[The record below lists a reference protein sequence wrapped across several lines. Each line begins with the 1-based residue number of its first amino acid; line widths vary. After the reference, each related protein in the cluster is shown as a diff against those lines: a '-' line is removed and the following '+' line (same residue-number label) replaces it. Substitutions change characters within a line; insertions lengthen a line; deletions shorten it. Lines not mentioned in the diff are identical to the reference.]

1 MAELNEQVLRF
12 QESGQGLRELL
23 ELLSARVY
31 AYPRLRGSRC
41 EDDAGEFYLLCY
53 PRLVRTLRRFREQGK
68 PFEWYLQSVLRWQ
81 YLAFVRAR
89 RRRERQWAS
98 GSLAAFG
105 EPPRLEAEPEPDAP
119 GLCSQAAGLFRLEEK
134 AGGGLRRGE
143 RTRLLA
149 WALKRVRSLSAA
161 ELEELARMAGVPSE
175 ELEQACARLRQALL
189 PHERRLAMLAAGR
202 TRAFA
207 SLCLLEQDLARET
220 EPGRR
225 EALAARLA
233 RARRSL
239 GRSQRCIASVRLAPS
254 NRELAAVLGLPK
266 GTVDT
271 ALYSL
276 RHRRRDETEAA

>member
-1 MAELNEQVLRF
+1 MAELNEQVLRY
-12 QESGQGLRELL
+12 QATGQGLEELL
-23 ELLSARVY
+23 SLLSARVY

-41 EDDAGEFYLLCY
+41 EDDSGEFYLLCY

-98 GSLAAFG
+98 GSLAAFW
-105 EPPRLEAEPEPDAP
+105 EPPPLEAEPALEPP
-119 GLCSQAAGLFRLEEK
+119 SLSRQAEGLFRLE
-134 AGGGLRRGE
+134 AGGGAVRRGE

-149 WALKRVRSLSAA
+149 WTLKQVRMLSEA
-161 ELEELARMAGVPSE
+161 ELRELTELARVPL
-175 ELEQACARLRQALL
+175 ELLQQASARLRQGLL
-189 PHERRLAMLAAGR
+189 PHERRLELLAGR
-202 TRAFA
+202 RTRTYA
-207 SLCLLEQDLARET
+207 SLCLLEQELGREA

-225 EALAARLA
+225 EALAR
-233 RARRSL
+233 RVQKARRAL
-239 GRSQRCIASVRLAPS
+239 CRSQRRIAAVRLAPS
-254 NRELAAVLGLPK
+254 NREIAAALGLPK

-276 RHRRRDETEAA
+276 RRRQQAGAAVA